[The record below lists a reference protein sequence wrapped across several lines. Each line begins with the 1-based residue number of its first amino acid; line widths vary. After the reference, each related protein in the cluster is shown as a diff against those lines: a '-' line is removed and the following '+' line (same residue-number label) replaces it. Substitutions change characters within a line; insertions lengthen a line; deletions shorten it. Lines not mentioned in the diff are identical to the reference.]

1 MDITAVIVA
10 IFASVGFW
18 NYILYKVQRRDKK
31 RDEEKTENK
40 DLENLML
47 GIACHMIRSQ
57 CEEYIERGNIT
68 TEEYHELQ
76 KYLYTPY
83 RNLGGNGTAKRL
95 MEAVDKLPI
104 VKGE

>member
-1 MDITAVIVA
+1 MDTTAIIVA
-10 IFASVGFW
+10 IFTSVGFW
-18 NYILYKVQRRDKK
+18 NFVLYKVQRRDK
-31 RDEEKTENK
+31 NK